1 MIHPEATDGAVDH
14 KSAPAGGWPVIDVG
28 EEVPVTVHG
37 VAREPTGDNAVD
49 AALRQ
54 LDTATDQ
61 PLDIQIEVSE
71 RVHRVLQDR
80 LADLGQE

>member
-1 MIHPEATDGAVDH
+1 
-14 KSAPAGGWPVIDVG
+14 VIDVG

-37 VAREPTGDNAVD
+37 VARAPTGDNAVD